1 MYNLLQITKKGVLVF
16 NNMQNSNETEYSKEF
31 FVFYEI
37 ALRLLDLNNYQDSI
51 SKSLRI
57 LKDSF
62 KFKKCEIYIPDEDD
76 LKLFASSDQDI
87 EPTFKEF
94 REARI
99 LAQKSQERIVVDNQ
113 YNDMVFFDK
122 SKNVDIENIMY
133 LAIPLIH
140 KGEVIGIFTTSFYE
154 NSDDMSIK
162 KINFV
167 DYITTL
173 YRYAIFSNLEKDY
186 KVGKFQ
192 ELKQYYEK
200 EFDLSYYDMQTCAFV
215 DEPMKT
221 LKNNVIKLAP
231 NDIRVLIKGE
241 IGTEKLSIATMI
253 HKLSHRQNKPFVI
266 LNSNIY
272 DDRDLETELFGNKKQ
287 VNKMSKDFKM
297 GKLELASGGT
307 LIIEDIDK
315 LPMFIQKKLVDV
327 LKYNEHKSQSFTK
340 YNVRIIATTSIE
352 LDDAILNGTF
362 YSELYAILN
371 LLTIEVPPL
380 RKRGSDIPYFINTML
395 DKFNIRYGKNIV
407 FSDDAL
413 VFLQSY
419 PYQGNIKELECC
431 IEKIVYISSTSLVSK
446 NDILLTSGM
455 MGSQDQQKEYQDI
468 FMSNKT
474 LDELEREAIL
484 NALIKTNYNQTE
496 AAKRLGITLRQIGYK
511 IKKYELI

>member
-1 MYNLLQITKKGVLVF
+1 
-16 NNMQNSNETEYSKEF
+16 MQNSSETEYSKEF

-57 LKDSF
+57 LKDNF
-62 KFKKCEIYIPDEDD
+62 KFKKCEIYIPEDDD

-94 REARI
+94 KEARI

-140 KGEVIGIFTTSFYE
+140 KGEVIGIFTISFYE
-154 NSDDMSIK
+154 NSDEISFK
-162 KINFV
+162 KISFI

-200 EFDLSYYDMQTCAFV
+200 EFDLSYYDMQSCIFV
-215 DEPMKT
+215 DEPMKN

-272 DDRDLETELFGNKKQ
+272 NDRDLDTELFGNKKQ

-315 LPMFIQKKLVDV
+315 LPMLIQKKLVDM
-327 LKYNEHKSQSFTK
+327 LKYGEQKNNSFSK
-340 YNVRIIATTSIE
+340 YNVRIIATTSVE
-352 LDDAILNGTF
+352 LEDSISNGTF
-362 YSELYAILN
+362 YRELYNVLN
-371 LLTIEVPPL
+371 LLTIEIPPL
-380 RKRGSDIPYFINTML
+380 RNRGGDIPYFINTML
-395 DKFNIRYGKNIV
+395 DKFNIMYGKNIIL
-407 FSDDAL
+407 SDDANS
-413 VFLQSY
+413 FLKSY
-419 PYQGNIKELECC
+419 HYQGNIKELECC
-431 IEKIVYISSTSLVSK
+431 LEKIVYISTKSIVTK
-446 NDILLTSGM
+446 YDILLLAGM
-455 MGSQDQQKEYQDI
+455 MGSENQQKEYQDI
-468 FMSNKT
+468 FISNKT
-474 LDELEREAIL
+474 LEELEKEAIL

>member
-1 MYNLLQITKKGVLVF
+1 
-16 NNMQNSNETEYSKEF
+16 MQNSNETEYSKEF

-57 LKDSF
+57 LKDNF
-62 KFKKCEIYIPDEDD
+62 KFKKCEIYIPEDDD

-94 REARI
+94 KEARV

-122 SKNVDIENIMY
+122 SKKVDVENIMY
-133 LAIPLIH
+133 MAIPLIH
-140 KGEVIGIFTTSFYE
+140 KGDVIGIFTISFYE
-154 NSDDMSIK
+154 NSDDVSFKRISF
-162 KINFV
+162 I

-200 EFDLSYYDMQTCAFV
+200 EFDLSYYDMQNCVFI
-215 DEPMKT
+215 DEPMKN

-266 LNSNIY
+266 LNANIY
-272 DDRDLETELFGNKKQ
+272 NDRDLETELFGNKKQ

-297 GKLELASGGT
+297 GKFELASGGT
-307 LIIEDIDK
+307 LIIEDIDR
-315 LPMFIQKKLVDV
+315 LPMFVQKKLVDM
-327 LKYNEHKSQSFTK
+327 LKFSEQKNNSFLK
-340 YNVRIIATTSIE
+340 YNVRIIATTSVE
-352 LDDAILNGTF
+352 LENSISNGTF
-362 YSELYAILN
+362 YKELYNVLN

-380 RKRGSDIPYFINTML
+380 RNRGGDIPYFINTML
-395 DKFNIRYGKNIV
+395 DKFNIMYGKNIV
-407 FSDDAL
+407 LSDEAST
-413 VFLQSY
+413 FLNTYQ
-419 PYQGNIKELECC
+419 YQGNIKELECC
-431 IEKIVYISSTSLVSK
+431 LEKIVYSSSKSLITK
-446 NDILLTSGM
+446 QDILLSSGM
-455 MGSQDQQKEYQDI
+455 MGSDNQQKEYQDI
-468 FMSNKT
+468 FISGKT
-474 LDELEREAIL
+474 LEELEKEAIL
-484 NALIKTNYNQTE
+484 NSLIKTNYNQTE

>member
-1 MYNLLQITKKGVLVF
+1 MF

-122 SKNVDIENIMY
+122 SKNVDVENIIY

-140 KGEVIGIFTTSFYE
+140 KGDVIGIFTTSFYE
-154 NSDDMSIK
+154 SSEDMSIK

-200 EFDLSYYDMQTCAFV
+200 EFDLSYYDMQNCIFV
-215 DEPMKT
+215 DDPMKT

-241 IGTEKLSIATMI
+241 AGTEKLSIATMI

-272 DDRDLETELFGNKKQ
+272 DDRDLEVELFGNKKQ
-287 VNKMSKDFKM
+287 SNKMSKDFKM
-297 GKLELASGGT
+297 GKLELANGGT
-307 LIIEDIDK
+307 LIIEDIEK
-315 LPMFIQKKLVDV
+315 LPMFIQKKLVDI
-327 LKYNEHKSQSFTK
+327 LKYNEHKNQFSSK
-340 YNVRIIATTSIE
+340 YSVRIIATTSAE
-352 LDDAILNGTF
+352 LEEAILNGTF
-362 YSELYAILN
+362 YSELYTILN

-380 RKRGSDIPYFINTML
+380 RKRGEDIPYFINTML
-395 DKFNIRYGKNIV
+395 DKFNIIYGKNV
-407 FSDDAL
+407 VLGDDAFE
-413 VFLQSY
+413 FLKIY
-419 PYQGNIKELECC
+419 PYKGNLKELECC
-431 IEKIVYISSTSLVSK
+431 IEKIVSISSQSIITKS
-446 NDILLTSGM
+446 DILLTGGM
-455 MGSQDQQKEYQDI
+455 IGDEEQQKEYKDI
-468 FMSNKT
+468 FISGKT
-474 LDELEREAIL
+474 LEELEKEAIL